1 MLVAMQIKS
10 MKRVFMKE
18 GGAMA
23 HLGHKVAPPVPLNIS
38 LTVKLIK
45 LFEQEGIIMNTEFN
59 DTNPPFIFR
68 PSNQILGRKVITFT
82 LKIPSPP

>member
-1 MLVAMQIKS
+1 MMLILCD
-10 MKRVFMKE
+10 RVHIIFSPNK
-18 GGAMA
+18 
-23 HLGHKVAPPVPLNIS
+23 LNPLNIS

-59 DTNPPFIFR
+59 DTKPPFIFR

-82 LKIPSPP
+82 LKIPSPL